1 MYHVT
6 ALDMQNLLIRMVGGN
21 ADPEMI
27 SDARQAIRTALR
39 TVSAAH
45 KWPVYHDFLHV
56 LTSESYT
63 TGTIVYTASTRTV
76 VLTGGTWPSW
86 ALQGVIIIGTTHA
99 RVASVTNST
108 TLVVISDDAPPEDEP
123 STSYTLYQ
131 YQYTLPVNE
140 NIYRIGKIQVDQSN
154 WLDYVP
160 PGFFETD
167 VRRQYLSTG
176 GRPRWFTVQRDRQN
190 PGQRLLSL
198 WPYPTTVLRCRAGYV
213 RHPRDI
219 LVWDYSTG
227 QVATTASS
235 TTVTGT
241 STAFV
246 SNHVN
251 CLLRTYSDRVNIPTN
266 RDGIYPPVD
275 EAVVDTVSSS
285 TILTVKSAL
294 TTTQSDV
301 SVSISDIL
309 DLDNTIMMDAVIYAA
324 RLHLCKLRRMA
335 TDALKAYE
343 MDYQQALYLAQ
354 GQASTSNSVKI
365 AGSFRFNNVGFPG
378 LWDASYVLS

>member
-21 ADPEMI
+21 ADPEMV

-45 KWPVYHDFLHV
+45 KWPVYQDFLHV

-63 TGTIVYTASTRTV
+63 TGTIVYTAATRTV
-76 VLTGGTWPSW
+76 ALTGGTWPSW

-99 RVASVTNST
+99 RVASITNST
-108 TLVVISDDAPPEDEP
+108 TLVILSDDAPPEDY
-123 STSYTLYQ
+123 SGNYTLYQ
-131 YQYTLPVNE
+131 YQYTLSVNE

-160 PGFFETD
+160 PSFFETD

-198 WPYPTTVLRCRAGYV
+198 WPYPTTVLRCRAAYV
-213 RHPRDI
+213 RHPRDV

-241 STAFV
+241 NTAFT

-275 EAVVDTVSSS
+275 EAVVDTVASATS
-285 TILTVKSAL
+285 LTTKTAL
-294 TTTQSDV
+294 TTTQAES

-309 DLDNTIMMDAVIYAA
+309 DLDNTIMMDVVTYAA
-324 RLHLCKLRRMA
+324 RRELAKLRRMSNEL
-335 TDALKAYE
+335 LKAYE
-343 MDYQQALYLAQ
+343 SDYQQALYLAQ
-354 GQASTSNSVKI
+354 AQANTSSSVKM
-365 AGSFRFNNVGFPG
+365 AGTFRFNNVGFPG
-378 LWDASYVLS
+378 LWDASYALQ